1 MNDENT
7 QTGARSLAEIESDL
21 LKAEKAFLDAD
32 SRFRKA
38 QQDRRAALSTIDK
51 HQDEL
56 DECLLALR
64 QRSVPGTKWCLELG
78 QADETLDLHS
88 EDIVSEISAGGFDGA
103 ELVSDATRKAAKKD
117 FDILRT
123 SASANGE
130 DPVLKVVSTSKG

>member
-1 MNDENT
+1 MIDENT
-7 QTGARSLAEIESDL
+7 QKGARSLAEIESDL
-21 LKAEKAFLDAD
+21 LKAEQEFLDAD

-38 QQDRRAALSTIDK
+38 QQDRRSALSTIDK

-56 DECLLALR
+56 DECLLSMR
-64 QRSVPGTKWCLELG
+64 QRSVPGTKWCLEQG

-88 EDIVSEISAGGFDGA
+88 EDIVSEISASGFDTV

-123 SASANGE
+123 SASTSGE
-130 DPVLKVVSTSKG
+130 DPVLKVVSASKG